1 MCCLPF
7 GVAWVDS
14 VKKTLNIIGSTGSI
28 GRQAIEV
35 AQAEGIRITA
45 MSAHSN
51 GKLFEE
57 QIRLLR
63 PELVC
68 MSDETAARDL
78 RTRLADLDVTVR
90 SGEEGLIET
99 AIYHRA
105 DTVLTA
111 VVGMVGLRPTLA
123 AAQRGMRIALANK
136 ETLVCAGGLVNRAV
150 ADGGAELLPVDSE
163 HSAIFQ
169 SLQGNDRRQ
178 LKKLILTAS
187 GGPFFGKTAAELAGV
202 TVEDALKHPNWNM
215 GRKITIDSATMMNKG
230 LEFIE
235 AMHLFGVTPD
245 QIEVLIHRES
255 IIHSLVEYADNSVIA
270 QLGMPDMRLPIQYAL
285 CYPKRGGPIAPP
297 LDLAAVGSL
306 HFDRPDLENFPC
318 LVLAMQA
325 AQTSGVS
332 GAVLNGA
339 NELAVQRFLDKEISF
354 TDIGTL
360 VQKAMEAAPHI
371 DTPTLE
377 DVFEAD
383 RFARE
388 FVRGGKASS

>member
-1 MCCLPF
+1 VLNM
-7 GVAWVDS
+7 
-14 VKKTLNIIGSTGSI
+14 KKTLNIIGSTGSI

-35 AQAEGIRITA
+35 AKAEGIRITA

-51 GKLFEE
+51 VPLFEE
-57 QIRLLR
+57 QIRMLR
-63 PELVC
+63 PEVVC

-78 RTRLADLDVTVR
+78 RMRIADLDMTVL

-99 AIYHRA
+99 AIYYKA

-123 AAQRGMRIALANK
+123 AAERGMRIALANK
-136 ETLVCAGGLVNRAV
+136 EALVCAGKLVNRV
-150 ADGGAELLPVDSE
+150 ATEGNAEILPVDSE

-169 SLQGNDRRQ
+169 CLLGNQ
-178 LKKLILTAS
+178 HQEIKKLILTAS
-187 GGPFFGKTAAELAGV
+187 GGPFFGKTAAELTYV
-202 TVEDALKHPNWNM
+202 TMVDALKHPNWSM

-235 AMHLFGVTPD
+235 AMHLFHVAPD
-245 QIEVLIHRES
+245 KIEVLIHRES

-285 CYPKRGGPIAPP
+285 CYPERGGPVAPP

-306 HFDRPDLENFPC
+306 HFARPDLENFPC
-318 LVLAMQA
+318 LALAMEVA
-325 AQTSGVS
+325 RAGGVN

-339 NELAVQRFLDKEISF
+339 NEVAVQRFLDKEITF
-354 TDIGTL
+354 TDIAAL
-360 VQKAMEAAPHI
+360 VKKALETAPNI
-371 DTPTLE
+371 ESPTLE
-377 DVFEAD
+377 DILQAD
-383 RFARE
+383 SFARE
-388 FVRGGKASS
+388 FARGTAVS

>member
-1 MCCLPF
+1 ME
-7 GVAWVDS
+7 
-14 VKKTLNIIGSTGSI
+14 KTLNIIGSTGSI
-28 GRQAIEV
+28 GQQAIEV

-51 GKLFEE
+51 VKLFEE

-63 PELVC
+63 PELIC

-150 ADGGAELLPVDSE
+150 AGGGAELLPVDSE

-169 SLQGNDRRQ
+169 SLQGNDRGQ

-187 GGPFFGKTAAELAGV
+187 GGPFFGKTAAELAHV
-202 TVEDALKHPNWNM
+202 TVEDALKHPNWSM
-215 GRKITIDSATMMNKG
+215 GRKITVDSATMMNKG

-245 QIEVLIHRES
+245 KIEVLIHRES

-297 LDLAAVGSL
+297 LDLTALGSL
-306 HFDRPDLENFPC
+306 HFARPDLENFPC
-318 LVLAMQA
+318 LALAMQA
-325 AQTSGVS
+325 AQTGGVS

-339 NELAVQRFLDKEISF
+339 NELAVQRFLDKKISF
-354 TDIGTL
+354 TDIGAL
-360 VQKAMEAAPHI
+360 VQKAIEAAPHI
-371 DTPTLE
+371 DNPTLE

-388 FVRGGKASS
+388 FVRGGKASQ

>member
-1 MCCLPF
+1 MR
-7 GVAWVDS
+7 
-14 VKKTLNIIGSTGSI
+14 KTLNIIGSTGSI

-35 AQAEGIRITA
+35 AKAEGIRITA

-51 GKLFEE
+51 VALFEE
-57 QIRLLR
+57 QVRILR

-68 MSDETAARDL
+68 MSDEAAARDL
-78 RTRLADLDVTVR
+78 RTRIADLNMTVL
-90 SGEEGLIET
+90 SGEEGLTET
-99 AIYHRA
+99 AIYHKA

-136 ETLVCAGGLVNRAV
+136 ETLVCAGALVNQAV
-150 ADGGAELLPVDSE
+150 SDGNAELLPVDSE

-169 SLQGNDRRQ
+169 SLQGNDRGQ
-178 LKKLILTAS
+178 VKKLILTAS
-187 GGPFFGKTAAELAGV
+187 GGPFFGKTAAELAYV
-202 TVEDALKHPNWNM
+202 TVEDALKHPNWSM

-245 QIEVLIHRES
+245 KIEVLIHRES

-285 CYPKRGGPIAPP
+285 CYPERGGPVAPP
-297 LDLAAVGSL
+297 LDLATVGSL
-306 HFDRPDLENFPC
+306 HFARPDLENFPC
-318 LVLAMQA
+318 LALAMEA
-325 AQTSGVS
+325 AQAGGVS

-339 NELAVQRFLDKEISF
+339 NEAAVQRFFDKEISF
-354 TDIGTL
+354 TDIATL
-360 VQKAMEAAPHI
+360 VRRAMQATPQTHA
-371 DTPTLE
+371 PTLE
-377 DVFEAD
+377 DILAAD

-388 FVRGGKASS
+388 FVKSAAAS

>member
-1 MCCLPF
+1 MLNM
-7 GVAWVDS
+7 
-14 VKKTLNIIGSTGSI
+14 KKTLNIIGSTGSI

-35 AQAEGIRITA
+35 AKAEGIRITA

-51 GKLFEE
+51 VPLFEE
-57 QIRLLR
+57 QIRMLR
-63 PELVC
+63 PEVVC

-78 RTRLADLDVTVR
+78 RMRIADLDMTVL

-99 AIYHRA
+99 AIYYKA

-123 AAQRGMRIALANK
+123 AAERGMRIALANK
-136 ETLVCAGGLVNRAV
+136 EALVCAGKLVNRV
-150 ADGGAELLPVDSE
+150 ATEGNAEILPVDSE

-169 SLQGNDRRQ
+169 CLLGNQ
-178 LKKLILTAS
+178 HQEIKKLILTAS
-187 GGPFFGKTAAELAGV
+187 GGPFFGKTAAELTYV
-202 TVEDALKHPNWNM
+202 TMVDALKHPNWSM

-235 AMHLFGVTPD
+235 AMHLFHVAPD
-245 QIEVLIHRES
+245 KIEVLIHRES

-285 CYPKRGGPIAPP
+285 CYPERGGPVAPP

-306 HFDRPDLENFPC
+306 HFARPDLENFPC
-318 LVLAMQA
+318 LALAMEVA
-325 AQTSGVS
+325 RAGGVN

-339 NELAVQRFLDKEISF
+339 NEVAVQRFLDKEITF
-354 TDIGTL
+354 TDIAAL
-360 VQKAMEAAPHI
+360 VKKALETAPNI
-371 DTPTLE
+371 ESPTLE
-377 DVFEAD
+377 DILQAD
-383 RFARE
+383 SFARE
-388 FVRGGKASS
+388 FARGTAVS

>member
-1 MCCLPF
+1 MPM
-7 GVAWVDS
+7 
-14 VKKTLNIIGSTGSI
+14 KKTLNIIGSTGSI

-35 AQAEGIRITA
+35 AQAESIRITA

-51 GKLFEE
+51 VALFEE

-68 MSDETAARDL
+68 MSDKAAASDL
-78 RTRLADLDVTVR
+78 RTRIADLDIPVR
-90 SGEEGLIET
+90 SGEEGLTEI

-123 AAQRGMRIALANK
+123 AANRGMRIALANK
-136 ETLVCAGGLVNRAV
+136 ETLVCAGELVNRAV
-150 ADGGAELLPVDSE
+150 IEGGAELLPVDSE

-169 SLQGNDRRQ
+169 SLRGNDKGQ
-178 LKKLILTAS
+178 VKKLILTAS
-187 GGPFFGKTAAELAGV
+187 GGPFFGKIAAELTNV
-202 TVEDALKHPNWNM
+202 TVEDALKHPNWAM

-245 QIEVLIHRES
+245 KIEVLIHRES
-255 IIHSLVEYADNSVIA
+255 IIHSLVEYADNSIIA

-285 CYPKRGGPIAPP
+285 CYPSRGGPVAPP
-297 LDLAAVGSL
+297 LDLAMVGSL
-306 HFDRPDLENFPC
+306 HFARPDLENFPC
-318 LVLAMQA
+318 LALAMEA
-325 AQTSGVS
+325 AYIGGVS

-339 NELAVQRFLDKEISF
+339 NEVAVQRFLDKEISF
-354 TDIGTL
+354 TDIGML
-360 VQKAMEAAPHI
+360 VKQALETAPRI
-371 DTPTLE
+371 ENPTLE
-377 DVFEAD
+377 DILEAD
-383 RFARE
+383 CFARE
-388 FVRGGKASS
+388 FVQGAAVSAR

>member
-1 MCCLPF
+1 MR
-7 GVAWVDS
+7 
-14 VKKTLNIIGSTGSI
+14 KTLNIIGSTGSI

-35 AQAEGIRITA
+35 AKAEGFRITA

-51 GKLFEE
+51 VALFEE
-57 QIRLLR
+57 QIRMLR

-68 MSDETAARDL
+68 MSDEAAALDL
-78 RTRLADLDVTVR
+78 RTRIADLDTTVL
-90 SGEEGLIET
+90 SGEEGLTET
-99 AIYHRA
+99 AIYHKA

-136 ETLVCAGGLVNRAV
+136 ETLVCAGVLVNQAV
-150 ADGGAELLPVDSE
+150 SDGNAELLPVDSE

-169 SLQGNDRRQ
+169 SLQGNDREQ
-178 LKKLILTAS
+178 VKKLILTAS
-187 GGPFFGKTAAELAGV
+187 GGPFFGKTAAELAYV
-202 TVEDALKHPNWNM
+202 TVEDALKHPNWSM

-245 QIEVLIHRES
+245 KIEVLIHRES

-285 CYPKRGGPIAPP
+285 CYPERSGPVAPP
-297 LDLAAVGSL
+297 LDLATVGSL
-306 HFDRPDLENFPC
+306 HFARPDLENFPC
-318 LVLAMQA
+318 LALAMEA
-325 AQTSGVS
+325 AQTGGVS

-339 NELAVQRFLDKEISF
+339 NEAAVQRFLDKEITF
-354 TDIGTL
+354 TDIATL
-360 VQKAMEAAPHI
+360 VRKAMQAAPHAHA
-371 DTPTLE
+371 PTLE
-377 DVFEAD
+377 DILAAD

-388 FVRGGKASS
+388 FVKSAAAS